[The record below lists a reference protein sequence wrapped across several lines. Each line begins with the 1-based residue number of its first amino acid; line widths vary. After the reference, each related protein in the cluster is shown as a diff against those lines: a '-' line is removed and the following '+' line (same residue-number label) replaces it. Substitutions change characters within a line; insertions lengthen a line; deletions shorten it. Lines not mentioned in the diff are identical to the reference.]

1 MIRSI
6 NLKQIFCFY
15 QKNMKEHVNN
25 YKLNPIVIH
34 QYKQNNLIIYC
45 NIFLFSY
52 IKLLYKVHDI
62 YNLILVYNMNIH
74 K

>member
-1 MIRSI
+1 
-6 NLKQIFCFY
+6 
-15 QKNMKEHVNN
+15 MKEHVNN

-52 IKLLYKVHDI
+52 II
-62 YNLILVYNMNIH
+62 I
-74 K
+74 